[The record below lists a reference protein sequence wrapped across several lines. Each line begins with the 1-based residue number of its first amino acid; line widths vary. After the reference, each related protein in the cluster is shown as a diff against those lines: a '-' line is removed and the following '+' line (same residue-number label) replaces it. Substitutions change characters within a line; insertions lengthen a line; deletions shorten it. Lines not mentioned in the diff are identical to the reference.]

1 MNKTSMYLGRSVV
14 IRTLFLFMLVSVSTV
29 LPAQKP
35 KPLTI
40 TPNTHFVKLPG
51 EIYWVS
57 DLEDGAWTAKND
69 DGYAFYLDDGRK
81 LFDFEW
87 TCNGN
92 RNPQMLGGAVIMT
105 KKTGSYPRP
114 QYILYRDGGI
124 KELPAEWSGPATNF
138 VDGVALIGTGKSY
151 IYINVNGQR
160 VYGSLV
166 SVPERFDGK
175 NHTVPPLREGLRAY
189 RSVNSSGYGDK
200 WGFIDAK
207 GTIVIPARFDK
218 CRSFSEGYALVK
230 EGREIYFID
239 KKGNKAIALDKVEAE
254 DLEWGDVGDVRNGYF
269 LVAGHERAY
278 YNTKCEKKFQSG
290 GATWFYGGYAFCGM
304 PKNFELNRVIDVNF
318 DVTGYIP
325 SVFSSWDDDGCKPVF
340 SPVGVATVE
349 HKRVIA
355 PDGNVLIQ
363 HRSADPKKLP
373 KGFGIHDFS
382 ASGYA
387 KAWLDNFRDRY
398 HGFINLDGEFV
409 IIYEWNHGISSFKRD
424 PINPPIPCKTPPC
437 DPQSPPCPDCD
448 SFPIEPVP
456 VEPIGPITVTRHEY
470 NVSVTALPAQGG
482 TVSGGGKY
490 LLGADVKLGAT
501 PNKDWK
507 LVKWECT
514 TPGYYNSK
522 LPAGVHIDGRDL
534 SFVAHFKK
542 LPDKDT
548 IDNIGNTG
556 CYCAHQSGVRYEAA
570 NVEFDVYMQMSSAN
584 DISTPYGEQTPGFLT
599 CVMDPNKPITSG
611 ELIEGKTIGLSYKM
625 FFVPMKIA
633 GIINEKDGRRYLVLD
648 GGQFMVSDI
657 EFTGAD
663 DLTLM
668 YLNSI
673 MKSEGT
679 IGTLSTGRYRLEMLD
694 YDENTGECTFGEL
707 YRFHPDNG
715 WMVADEYPA
724 TTTDTYYGSKTVANA
739 ITGTLFKGLRMKVCS
754 KREVEFTP
762 PQGWVKEGYDDFV
775 AKLMQQMRTLTT
787 DWDK

>member
-1 MNKTSMYLGRSVV
+1 MNKN
-14 IRTLFLFMLVSVSTV
+14 ILFLTLMIISMAIS
-29 LPAQKP
+29 AQKP

-40 TPNTHFVKLPG
+40 TPNTHFVQIPG
-51 EIYWVS
+51 DIYWVS
-57 DLEDGAWTAKND
+57 DLEDGAWTVKND

-87 TCNGN
+87 TCQGN
-92 RNPQMLGGAVIMT
+92 RDPQMLGGAVVMS
-105 KKTGSYPRP
+105 KKTGPYPRP

-160 VYGSLV
+160 VYGNLV
-166 SVPERFDGK
+166 SVPERFEGK
-175 NHTVPPLREGLRAY
+175 GHTVPPLREGLRAY

-200 WGFIDAK
+200 WGFIDEK
-207 GTIVIPARFDK
+207 GNIVIPARFDQ
-218 CRSFSEGYALVK
+218 CHSFSEGYSLVK
-230 EGREIYFID
+230 EGKSIYFID
-239 KKGNKAIALDKVEAE
+239 KKGNKAISLDNIEAD
-254 DLEWGDVGDVRNGYF
+254 DLMWGDVSDVKDGLF
-269 LVAGHERAY
+269 LVSNEGRTY
-278 YNTKCEKKFQSG
+278 YNTKAEKQFNAG
-290 GATWFYGGYAFCGM
+290 GATSFYEGYAFCENK
-304 PKNFELNRVIDVNF
+304 KNFDLNCVIDRGFNV
-318 DVTGYIP
+318 VGYTP
-325 SVFSSWDDDGCKPVF
+325 NVMSSWNGTDNPTPIF
-340 SPVGVATVE
+340 SPVGVATAE
-349 HKRVIA
+349 HNRVLA
-355 PDGNVLIQ
+355 PDGTILIQ
-363 HRSADPKKLP
+363 HWPASPKRKLANNY
-373 KGFGIHDFS
+373 GIHDFS

-387 KAWLDNFRDRY
+387 QAWLDNFRDRY

-409 IIYEWNHGISSFKRD
+409 IIYDWNRNLASFVRDQNNPQPCKNPPCNFRD
-424 PINPPIPCKTPPC
+424 PEPDTPCTV
-437 DPQSPPCPDCD
+437 CD
-448 SFPIEPVP
+448 SFPIQPIP
-456 VEPIGPITVTRHEY
+456 VEPIGPTNVTRHEY
-470 NVSVTALPAQGG
+470 TVTVTAQPAQGG

-514 TPGYYNSK
+514 TPGYFNSK
-522 LPAGVHIDGRDL
+522 LPAGVHIGGRDL

-556 CYCAHQSGVRYEAA
+556 CYCAHQSGVQYEAA

-584 DISTPYGEQTPGFLT
+584 DISTPYGEQTSGFLT
-599 CVMDPNKPITSG
+599 CVMDPNTPVTYEEIN
-611 ELIEGKTIGLSYKM
+611 GKTIGMSYKM

-633 GIINEKDGRRYLVLD
+633 GIINEKDGKRYLVLD

-679 IGTLSTGRYRLEMLD
+679 IGTLSTGRYRLELLD
-694 YDENTGECTFGEL
+694 YDESNGECTFGEL

-724 TTTDTYYGSKTVANA
+724 TTTNTYYGSKTVANA

-775 AKLMQQMRTLTT
+775 AKLTQQMRTLMT
-787 DWDK
+787 DWDKFFSGR